1 MTPSTTYK
9 SPSFSHP
16 TFTGKE
22 LDEET
27 GYGYFSAR
35 YYDPT
40 LLTSW
45 TAVDPMS
52 DKYPNISPYA
62 YCAWNPVKL
71 VDPDGMEIADF
82 YDMRGQYLGT
92 DGVAD
97 GRIFVV
103 TDDAEIEQ
111 IIDNGADCSIQFTN
125 ANAIKS
131 KYELLP
137 QKMREKIINDLDVDY
152 SQQQNREYGGV
163 AVQQIDET
171 ICLGHYNPGAEYQQ
185 GSHGSISNEICDDD
199 KWILNKCT
207 NGPPLTRYHCHGI
220 WLEQVP
226 SKDDYANYSQS
237 PTQYGYAMQMGMLTR
252 TVNFYNGAKES
263 PLFSMTFDT
272 FISIGK

>member
-1 MTPSTTYK
+1 MTHFTTYNNTPNT
-9 SPSFSHP
+9 SSQRSNDAISNAIFAHFSYS

-111 IIDNGADCSIQFTN
+111 IIDNGADCSIQFT
-125 ANAIKS
+125 K
-131 KYELLP
+131 
-137 QKMREKIINDLDVDY
+137 
-152 SQQQNREYGGV
+152 
-163 AVQQIDET
+163 
-171 ICLGHYNPGAEYQQ
+171 
-185 GSHGSISNEICDDD
+185 
-199 KWILNKCT
+199 
-207 NGPPLTRYHCHGI
+207 
-220 WLEQVP
+220 
-226 SKDDYANYSQS
+226 
-237 PTQYGYAMQMGMLTR
+237 
-252 TVNFYNGAKES
+252 AKA
-263 PLFSMTFDT
+263 
-272 FISIGK
+272 